1 MYAKFPIKYKLTSII
16 FIILIPLMGY
26 SVYHYFDI
34 IAHDKEHLQS
44 NNLVIS
50 KNIAR
55 DLQEVITSS
64 FSIASSLSNHPA
76 VIARDS
82 KESDRLFAKLL
93 PLFPNQLNIL
103 TADMAGNNYGSGV
116 ASAGVHRLN
125 YNDKEWFIKARKG
138 MSVVGDLHISKL
150 FKGPSVMI
158 AMPIKNAQGRQIGV
172 MGLPLNLP
180 RISEN
185 LLSTWNLPEKSNITV
200 IDSLGNVLIDAYHEE
215 NIGANIRNNAIVK
228 QAFSIPEGSEELE
241 CPDGIRR
248 LHSFSSVPGSGWKVI
263 VGVPT
268 QKAYSHAYAIGG
280 RYIVILLSVSLIA
293 LGLSVILSMRITR
306 NLSSLVHGLGEIERG
321 NLSFTLTLTGHDE
334 LMDVA
339 GSFNRMVLKRKQMES
354 AVQRSEEFLSSVLE
368 GIGEGVVVIDR
379 DYRIISANKGYCS
392 QVKLTC
398 DDIIGKHC
406 YEISHH
412 INEPC
417 HEKEN
422 GCDCAV
428 KKCFETGEP
437 YRVVHTHYDRTKTPI
452 YVETNAYPLRDAAG
466 QVVAAIETL
475 MDITEQRNL
484 EAQLMQSQKME
495 SVGLLAGGIAHD
507 FNNILT
513 AIIGY
518 SNLLRMKM
526 EKDSQPA
533 AYVEQ
538 ILASSERAANLT
550 RSILAF
556 SRKQIID
563 PRPIRL
569 SEVITRL
576 QKLLMRII
584 GENIELRTFMP
595 PRETAIMA
603 DAGQIEQVLM
613 NLCTN
618 AKDAMPDGGILMMET
633 ELVEFNEEYVKR
645 HAFAKPGKYMALSVT
660 DTGHGLDEN
669 TKERIFEP
677 FFTTKETG
685 KGTGLGL
692 SIVYGII
699 KQHNGYINVY
709 SELGKGTTFRIYL
722 PTIEK
727 DAAALAVPA
736 LPPVIGGTETV
747 LLAEDDTAVRE
758 LSKNIL
764 EEYGYTVV
772 LAEDGEDAADKFK
785 ANPGS
790 IDLLVLD
797 VMMPKK
803 SGKAVYDEAR
813 ERKPGIKALFMS
825 GYTANMIHK
834 KGILE
839 AGIEF
844 ITKPFSPNAFLRK
857 VREVLDKKA

>member
-1 MYAKFPIKYKLTSII
+1 MFAKFPIKYKLTSII
-16 FIILIPLMGY
+16 LIILIPILGY

-34 IAHDKEHLQS
+34 IEQS
-44 NNLVIS
+44 KAQIKSHNLEIAS
-50 KNIAR
+50 NIAK
-55 DLQEVITSS
+55 DLTVIIDGS
-64 FSIASSLSNHPA
+64 FRILSTLAVHPA
-76 VIARDS
+76 VQARDP
-82 KESDRLFAKLL
+82 EECDRLFAKLL
-93 PLFPNQLNIL
+93 PSYPDHLNIL
-103 TADMAGNNYGSGV
+103 MADMHGYNRGSGV
-116 ASAGVHRLN
+116 KTPGVRLLN
-125 YNDKEWFIKARKG
+125 YTDKPWFITAHKG
-138 MSVVGDLHISKL
+138 TPVVGDLHLSKL
-150 FKGPSVMI
+150 FKTPAVMI
-158 AMPIKNAQGRQIGV
+158 AMPLKNNQGRQIGV
-172 MGLPLNLP
+172 IGLPLSLP
-180 RISEN
+180 MLSKK
-185 LLSTWNLPEKSNITV
+185 LLTTWNLPERSTITV
-200 IDSLGNVLIDAYHEE
+200 IDSQGNVLVDTYHEA
-215 NIGANIRNNAIVK
+215 NIGTNIHAESIVQKALSANA
-228 QAFSIPEGSEELE
+228 GSTEDT
-241 CPDGIRR
+241 CYDGIRR

-263 VGVPT
+263 VGVPAR
-268 QKAYSHAYAIGG
+268 QAYSNAYTMGG
-280 RYIVILLSVSLIA
+280 RYIVILLFVSLIA
-293 LGLSVILSMRITR
+293 LGLSLVLSMRITR

-339 GSFNRMVLKRKQMES
+339 GSFNRMVLKRKEMES

-392 QVKLTC
+392 QVKMSC

-412 INEPC
+412 IDEPC

-422 GCDCAV
+422 ACDCAV

-437 YRVVHTHYDRTKTPI
+437 YRAVHTHYDKAKTPFYI
-452 YVETNAYPLRDAAG
+452 ETNAYPLKDAAG
-466 QVVAAIETL
+466 NVISAIETL
-475 MDITEQRNL
+475 MDITEKRAL
-484 EAQLMQSQKME
+484 EAQLMQAQKME
-495 SVGLLAGGIAHD
+495 SVGLLAGGVAHD

-518 SNLLRMKM
+518 ANLLRMKM
-526 EKDSQPA
+526 EKNSQPA
-533 AYVEQ
+533 VFVEQ
-538 ILASSERAANLT
+538 ILASAERAANLT

-563 PRPIRL
+563 PRPVRL

-576 QKLLMRII
+576 QKLLLRII
-584 GENIELRTFMP
+584 GEDIELRTFMP
-595 PRETAIMA
+595 RQETAILA

-633 ELVEFNEEYVKR
+633 EFVEFNEEYVKR

-699 KQHNGYINVY
+699 KQHSGYINVY

-736 LPPVIGGTETV
+736 LPPVIGGTETL

-764 EEYGYTVV
+764 EEYGYTVI
-772 LAEDGEDAADKFK
+772 LAEDGEDAAAKFI

-813 ERKPGIKALFMS
+813 ERKPSIKALFMS

-857 VREVLDKKA
+857 VREVLDKQA

>member
-1 MYAKFPIKYKLTSII
+1 MYTKFPIKYKLIS
-16 FIILIPLMGY
+16 IILIILLPIMGY
-26 SVYHYFDI
+26 SVYHYFEMI
-34 IAHDKEHLQS
+34 ELNKAQIKSH
-44 NNLVIS
+44 NL
-50 KNIAR
+50 
-55 DLQEVITSS
+55 E
-64 FSIASSLSNHPA
+64 IASTIAKDLTVIIDGSFRILSTIALHPA
-76 VIARDS
+76 VQARDP
-82 KESDRLFAKLL
+82 EECDRLFAKLL
-93 PLFPNQLNIL
+93 PSYPDHLNIL
-103 TADMAGNNYGSGV
+103 VADMHGYNRGSGV
-116 ASAGVHRLN
+116 KAPGVRLLN
-125 YNDKEWFIKARKG
+125 YKDKPWFMTARQG
-138 MSVVGDLHISKL
+138 TPVVGDLHLSKL
-150 FKGPSVMI
+150 FKAPAVMI
-158 AMPIKNAQGRQIGV
+158 AMPLKNNQGQQIGV
-172 MGLPLNLP
+172 MGLPLSLP
-180 RISEN
+180 KLSEK
-185 LLSTWNLPEKSNITV
+185 LLTTWNLPEKSTITV
-200 IDSLGNVLIDAYHEE
+200 IDTQGNVLVNTYHEI
-215 NIGANIRNNAIVK
+215 NISTNIRKESVAQRALNAN
-228 QAFSIPEGSEELE
+228 SGSTEDT
-241 CPDGIRR
+241 CSDGIRR

-263 VGVPT
+263 VGVPA
-268 QKAYSHAYAIGG
+268 QKAYSHAYAMGG
-280 RYIVILLSVSLIA
+280 HYIAILLLVSLIA
-293 LGLSVILSMRITR
+293 LGLSLFLSMRITR

-321 NLSFTLTLTGHDE
+321 NLSFSLTLTGHDE

-339 GSFNRMVLKRKQMES
+339 GSFNKMALKRKEMES
-354 AVQRSEEFLSSVLE
+354 AVQRSEAFLSSVLE

-379 DYRIISANKGYCS
+379 DYRILSANKGYCS
-392 QVKLTC
+392 QVKMPC

-412 INEPC
+412 ISEPC
-417 HEKEN
+417 HEGKN
-422 GCDCAV
+422 DCDCAV

-437 YRVVHTHYDRTKTPI
+437 YRAIHTHYDRMKTPFYI
-452 YVETNAYPLRDAAG
+452 ETNAYPLKDVAG
-466 QVVAAIETL
+466 HVVSAIETL
-475 MDITEQRNL
+475 MDVTEKKAL
-484 EAQLMQSQKME
+484 EAQLMQAQKME
-495 SVGLLAGGIAHD
+495 SVGLLAGGVAHD

-513 AIIGY
+513 AIMGY
-518 SNLLRMKM
+518 ANLLRKKL
-526 EKDSQPA
+526 EKDGQA
-533 AYVEQ
+533 TAYIEQ

-563 PRPIRL
+563 PKPIRL
-569 SEVITRL
+569 RDVITQL
-576 QKLLMRII
+576 QKLLLRII

-595 PRETAIMA
+595 PQETAIMA

-618 AKDAMPDGGILMMET
+618 AKDAMPDGGILMIET
-633 ELVEFNEEYVKR
+633 EFVEFNEEYVRR
-645 HAFAKPGKYMALSVT
+645 HAFAKTGKYMSLSVT

-669 TKERIFEP
+669 TRERIFEP

-692 SIVYGII
+692 SIVYGIV
-699 KQHNGYINVY
+699 KQHNGLINVY

-722 PTIEK
+722 PTIEQ

-736 LPPVIGGTETV
+736 LPPVIGGAETV
-747 LLAEDDTAVRE
+747 LLAEDDAAVRE

-764 EEYGYTVV
+764 EEYGYRVM
-772 LAEDGEDAADKFK
+772 LAEDGEDAAKQFR

-813 ERKPGIKALFMS
+813 EQKPGIKALFMS

-834 KGILE
+834 KGILD

>member
-16 FIILIPLMGY
+16 FIILIPIIGY
-26 SVYHYFDI
+26 SIHHYFEMI
-34 IAHDKEHLQS
+34 EQSKAQIKSHNLEIAS
-44 NNLVIS
+44 
-50 KNIAR
+50 NIAK
-55 DLQEVITSS
+55 DLTVIIDGS
-64 FSIASSLSNHPA
+64 FRILTTLAVHPA
-76 VIARDS
+76 VQARDP
-82 KESDRLFAKLL
+82 EECDRLFAKLL
-93 PLFPNQLNIL
+93 PSYPNHLNIL
-103 TADMAGNNYGSGV
+103 IADMHGYNRGSGV
-116 ASAGVHRLN
+116 KTPHVRLLN
-125 YNDKEWFIKARKG
+125 YTDKPWFMTARKG
-138 MSVVGDLHISKL
+138 TPVVGDLHVSKL
-150 FKGPSVMI
+150 FKAPAVMI
-158 AMPIKNAQGRQIGV
+158 AMPLKNNKGQQIGV
-172 MGLPLNLP
+172 MGLPVNLP
-180 RISEN
+180 RLSET
-185 LLSTWNLPEKSNITV
+185 LLATWNLPEKSTITV
-200 IDSLGNVLIDAYHEE
+200 IDSQGNILIDTYHGI
-215 NIGANIRNNAIVK
+215 NIGTNILKESIAQKALSANA
-228 QAFSIPEGSEELE
+228 GSTEDT
-241 CPDGIRR
+241 CSDGIRR
-248 LHSFSSVPGSGWKVI
+248 LHSFSSVTGTSWRVI

-268 QKAYSHAYAIGG
+268 KTAYSYAYAAGG
-280 RYIVILLSVSLIA
+280 RYIVMLLFVSLIA
-293 LGLSVILSMRITR
+293 LGLSLILSMRITR

-321 NLSFTLTLTGHDE
+321 NLSFTLTLSGHDE

-339 GSFNRMVLKRKQMES
+339 GSFNRMALKRKEMES
-354 AVQRSEEFLSSVLE
+354 AVQRSEAFLSSVLE

-379 DYRIISANKGYCS
+379 DYRIISANKGYCN
-392 QVKLTC
+392 QVKMSC

-412 INEPC
+412 VNEPC

-422 GCDCAV
+422 ECDCAV

-437 YRVVHTHYDRTKTPI
+437 YRAIHTHYDRMKTPFYI
-452 YVETNAYPLRDAAG
+452 ETNAYPLKDAAG
-466 QVVAAIETL
+466 QVVSAIETL
-475 MDITEQRNL
+475 MDITEKRSL
-484 EAQLMQSQKME
+484 EAQLMQAQKME

-513 AIIGY
+513 AIMGY
-518 SNLLRMKM
+518 ANLLHKKM

-533 AYVEQ
+533 VYVEQ

-563 PRPIRL
+563 PKPVRL
-569 SEVITRL
+569 SEVITQL
-576 QKLLMRII
+576 QKLLLRII

-595 PRETAIMA
+595 PQEAAVMA

-613 NLCTN
+613 NLCAN
-618 AKDAMPDGGILMMET
+618 AKDAMPDGGILMIET

-645 HAFAKPGKYMALSVT
+645 HAFAKTGKYMSLSVT
-660 DTGHGLDEN
+660 DTGHGLDKN

-699 KQHNGYINVY
+699 TQHNGFINVY
-709 SELGKGTTFRIYL
+709 SEPGKGTTFRIYL

-736 LPPVIGGTETV
+736 HPPVIGGAEMV
-747 LLAEDDTAVRE
+747 LLAEDDTTVRE
-758 LSKNIL
+758 LAKNIL
-764 EEYGYTVV
+764 EEYGYRVI
-772 LAEDGEDAADKFK
+772 LAEDGEDAAKQFM

-803 SGKAVYDEAR
+803 NGKAVYDEAR
-813 ERKPGIKALFMS
+813 EQKPGIRALFMS

-857 VREVLDKKA
+857 VREVLDKQA